1 MLIKAMSRLVDSD
14 QKELLGLAFAA
25 RPEADDPAP
34 ALAFEWRLWLDADTQ
49 AWLRL
54 DPEAYTVIGVKLDIV
69 PQRLQPPLLSP
80 WAHPAPPAS
89 RATPRP

>member
-1 MLIKAMSRLVDSD
+1 
-14 QKELLGLAFAA
+14 
-25 RPEADDPAP
+25 
-34 ALAFEWRLWLDADTQ
+34 LWLDADTQ

-69 PQRLQPPLLSP
+69 PQHLQQPLLSP

-89 RATPRP
+89 RATPSP